1 MPEDTFTEQAPFPAP
16 SILLSGIDPAQVISV
31 LFAILF
37 FIWAVYT
44 VVTAYHWLRYG
55 HRSAV
60 AIPAL
65 ITHVLVSGYLALF
78 AVSGLHP

>member
-1 MPEDTFTEQAPFPAP
+1 MPQEPLAPVFQP
-16 SILLSGIDPAQVISV
+16 ILPPFLTGINPAQVISV
-31 LFAILF
+31 LFALLF
-37 FIWAVYT
+37 IMWLIYT
-44 VVTAYHWLRYG
+44 VITAYHWLRYG

>member
-1 MPEDTFTEQAPFPAP
+1 MQPEPLAPLTPPAF
-16 SILLSGIDPAQVISV
+16 LANLQTDQVISV
-31 LFAILF
+31 AFALLFIL
-37 FIWAVYT
+37 WLVYT

-65 ITHVLVSGYLALF
+65 ITHIAVSGYIALF
-78 AVSGLHP
+78 AISGLAH

>member
-1 MPEDTFTEQAPFPAP
+1 MEPVAPLTPPVF
-16 SILLSGIDPAQVISV
+16 LTHVNPAQVVSIAFV
-31 LFAILF
+31 LLFIL
-37 FIWAVYT
+37 WALYT
-44 VVTAYHWLRYG
+44 LITAYHWLRYG

-78 AVSGLHP
+78 AVSGIAP